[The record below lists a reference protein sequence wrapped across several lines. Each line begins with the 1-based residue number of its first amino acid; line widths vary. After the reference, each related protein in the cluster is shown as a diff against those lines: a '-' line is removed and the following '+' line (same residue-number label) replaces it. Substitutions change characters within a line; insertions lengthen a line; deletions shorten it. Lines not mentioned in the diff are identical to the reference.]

1 MIDGLSGKNRQIKLI
16 ENARDVLKDHCLII
30 ASNRGPVEHQVL
42 PDGRFNARRGSGGV
56 VTALGTLTNNLE
68 LTWISS
74 AMGEGDRKIS
84 LQYDDKAI
92 KSGLQGQNISL
103 RYVMTP
109 RRVYHK
115 FYNVFCNPLLWFLQH
130 SMWSSTHTPN
140 IDEVVYDAWTNGYV
154 SVNQSFADVIVE
166 ESNKTDRRK
175 VIIVHDYHL
184 YLAPGMIR
192 EKLSDALIQYF
203 LHVPWPDINAWHM
216 LPLSMRKAICESL
229 LAADIVGFQTLKDAR
244 SFLQCCESF
253 VDGSQVDHINNT
265 VKFGDNITR
274 VRVYPVAIETD
285 ELKSIANT
293 PRAQMSEEA
302 LKQVLAEK
310 NVVRIDRIEPS
321 KNIVRGFRAYSL
333 MLTRHPELVGKVK
346 FLAFLV
352 PSRTHIRQYQRYIQ
366 EVEQSISEVNNK
378 FGNDEWKPI
387 EVFYENNY
395 TQAIAAMKL
404 YDVLL
409 VNSIVDGMNLV
420 AKEGPIVNERDGVLI
435 ISETAGAYEQLKSAA
450 FSVSPADIEGTARA
464 LYDAISASDAERSVW
479 AASLRDSITNED
491 IFYWLTRQIEDISEI
506 I

>member
-1 MIDGLSGKNRQIKLI
+1 MIDGFSGMDRKIKLI
-16 ENARDVLKDHCLII
+16 ENAREVLKDHHIII
-30 ASNRGPVEHQVL
+30 ASNRGPIEHQVL
-42 PDGRFNARRGSGGV
+42 QDGRFNARRGSGGV
-56 VTALGTLTNNLE
+56 VTALSTLTDNLE

-84 LQYDDKAI
+84 QQHEGESI
-92 KSGLQGQNISL
+92 KSAIHGQTISL

-140 IDEVVYDAWTNGYV
+140 IDEIVYDAWTNGYV
-154 SVNQSFADVIVE
+154 SVNQSFADVIIE
-166 ESNKTDRRK
+166 EANKTDK
-175 VIIVHDYHL
+175 KKLIIVHDYHL

-192 EKLSDALIQYF
+192 ERMTDALIQYF
-203 LHVPWPDINAWHM
+203 LHVPWPDMNAWHM
-216 LPLSMRKAICESL
+216 LPQSMRKPICESL
-229 LAADIVGFQTLKDAR
+229 LSADILGFQTTKDAR
-244 SFLQCCESF
+244 SFLQCCEMF
-253 VDGSQVDHINNT
+253 VDGARVDYINNT
-265 VKFGDNITR
+265 VTFGENITR
-274 VRVYPVAIETD
+274 VKVYPLSIDTD
-285 ELKSIANT
+285 ELRSIANT
-293 PRAQMSEEA
+293 PRAKISEDV
-302 LKQVLAEK
+302 LKELLVEK
-310 NVVRIDRIEPS
+310 NIVRIDRIEPS

-333 MLTRHPELVGKVK
+333 MLTRHPELIGKVK

-366 EVEQSISEVNNK
+366 EVEQSIHDVNNK
-378 FGNDEWKPI
+378 FGNDSWKPI

-420 AKEGPIVNERDGVLI
+420 AKEGPIVNEKDGVLI
-435 ISETAGAYEQLKSAA
+435 ISETAGAYEQLKAA
-450 FSVSPADIEGTARA
+450 SFSVSPTDIEGTAMA
-464 LYDAISASDAERSVW
+464 FYNAVTATEADRSSW
-479 AASLRDSITNED
+479 AASLRDTISNED
-491 IFYWLTRQIEDISEI
+491 IFDCLNRQIEDIGQI

>member
-1 MIDGLSGKNRQIKLI
+1 MTDGLSGENRQIRLI
-16 ENARDVLKDHCLII
+16 EHAKDVLKDHRLII
-30 ASNRGPVEHQVL
+30 ASNRGPVEHHVL
-42 PDGRFNARRGSGGV
+42 QDGRFNARRGSGGV
-56 VTALGTLTNNLE
+56 ITALSTLTNNLE

-74 AMGEGDRKIS
+74 AMGEGDRKIAQ
-84 LQYDDKAI
+84 QYEDKAI
-92 KSGLQGQNISL
+92 KSGLQGQDISL

-140 IDEVVYDAWTNGYV
+140 IDEVVYDAWSSGYV
-154 SVNQSFADVIVE
+154 SVNQAFADVIVE
-166 ESNKTDRRK
+166 ESNKTDEGK
-175 VIIVHDYHL
+175 LVIIHDYHL
-184 YLAPGMIR
+184 YLVPGMIR
-192 EKLSDALIQYF
+192 KKLSDALIQYL
-203 LHVPWPDINAWHM
+203 LHVPWPDIDSWHM

-229 LAADIVGFQTLKDAR
+229 LSADIVGFQTLKDAR
-244 SFLQCCESF
+244 SFLQCCDSF
-253 VDGSQVDHINNT
+253 VDGSQVDYIANT
-265 VKFGDNITR
+265 VGFEGNVTR
-274 VRVYPVAIETD
+274 VKVYPVSIDTE

-293 PRAQMSEEA
+293 ARAQISEES
-302 LKQVLAEK
+302 LKGLLAEK

-333 MLTRHPELVGKVK
+333 MLTRHPELLGRVK

-366 EVEQSISEVNNK
+366 EVEQSISYVNNK
-378 FGNDEWKPI
+378 FGSDKWKPI

-420 AKEGPIVNERDGVLI
+420 AKEGPIVNQKDGVLI
-435 ISETAGAYEQLKSAA
+435 ISETTGAHEQLRSSA
-450 FSVSPADIEGTARA
+450 FSTLATTF
-464 LYDAISASDAERSVW
+464 SASILAWDGVYGSFVKPIRSAFQPSGV
-479 AASLRDSITNED
+479 ITT
-491 IFYWLTRQIEDISEI
+491 FVA
-506 I
+506 